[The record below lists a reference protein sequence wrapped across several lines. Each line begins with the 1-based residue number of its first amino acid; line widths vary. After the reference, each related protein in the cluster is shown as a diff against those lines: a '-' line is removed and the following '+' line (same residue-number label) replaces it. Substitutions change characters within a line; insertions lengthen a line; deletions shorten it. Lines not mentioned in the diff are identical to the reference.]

1 MAMFY
6 KPPAVEVNPP
16 VRGDGLPVSPPPNEV
31 PPVNPQPWIEA
42 PLPPESE
49 KRPPP
54 AMPPVVVIEPVEKP
68 PVILPPLPDMTPPS
82 IVPWVYEDPIPDAL
96 PMPPV
101 GHKPPVRPP
110 PTIVV
115 SAAVVGL
122 GTFMV
127 YVGRKLVLTMAA
139 SLGTS
144 LGKSAGTMLVG
155 AVNKQLFRGTTIRF
169 HTGQSYG
176 LGDHTASDD
185 RTDTPGKSVSYEQAW
200 RMVPQEFSYWE
211 A

>member
-1 MAMFY
+1 MWHD
-6 KPPAVEVNPP
+6 PRGIITPGPAE
-16 VRGDGLPVSPPPNEV
+16 LPVDPPPNDV
-31 PPVNPQPWIEA
+31 PPVDPQPWIEA
-42 PLPPESE
+42 VLPPVGQVRPPLP
-49 KRPPP
+49 
-54 AMPPVVVIEPVEKP
+54 APPVVVIEPVEKP
-68 PVILPPLPDMTPPS
+68 PVIMPPLPDIMPES
-82 IVPWVYEDPIPDAL
+82 IVPWVYEDPIPEPL

-144 LGKSAGTMLVG
+144 LGKSAGAMLVG
-155 AVNKQLFRGTTIRF
+155 AINKQLFRGTTIRF

-176 LGDHTASDD
+176 LGDHTPSDD

>member
-1 MAMFY
+1 MWHDPRGII
-6 KPPAVEVNPP
+6 KPSPVE
-16 VRGDGLPVSPPPNEV
+16 RELPVSPPPNDV
-31 PPVNPQPWIEA
+31 PPVNPLPWIEA

-49 KRPPP
+49 KRPPAP
-54 AMPPVVVIEPVEKP
+54 APPVVVLEPVEKP
-68 PVILPPLPDMTPPS
+68 PVIMPPLPDMMPPT
-82 IVPWVYEDPIPDAL
+82 IVPWVYEDPIPEPL
-96 PMPPV
+96 PMPPM
-101 GHKPPVRPP
+101 GQLPPVRPP
-110 PTIVV
+110 PTLVVAPIV
-115 SAAVVGL
+115 AGL

-144 LGKSAGTMLVG
+144 LGKSAGAMLVG
-155 AVNKQLFRGTTIRF
+155 AINKQLFRGTTIRF

-176 LGDHTASDD
+176 LGDHTPSDD
-185 RTDTPGKSVSYEQAW
+185 RTDTPGKSVSYIQAW

>member
-1 MAMFY
+1 MFY
-6 KPPAVEVNPP
+6 KPPPVGRPIPVNPEE
-16 VRGDGLPVSPPPNEV
+16 GLPVNPPPNEV
-31 PPVNPQPWIEA
+31 PPVNPLPWIIRA
-42 PLPPESE
+42 LPPEE
-49 KRPPP
+49 ETRVPPP
-54 AMPPVVVIEPVEKP
+54 MPPVVVIEPVEKP
-68 PVILPPLPDMTPPS
+68 PVIVPAPPDLTPGT
-82 IVPWVYEDPIPDAL
+82 IVPWVYEDPIPEAL

-144 LGKSAGTMLVG
+144 LGKSAGAMLVG

-176 LGDHTASDD
+176 LGDHTPSDD
-185 RTDTPGKSVSYEQAW
+185 RTDTPGKGVSYEQAW
-200 RMVPQEFSYWE
+200 RMLPQEFSYWE